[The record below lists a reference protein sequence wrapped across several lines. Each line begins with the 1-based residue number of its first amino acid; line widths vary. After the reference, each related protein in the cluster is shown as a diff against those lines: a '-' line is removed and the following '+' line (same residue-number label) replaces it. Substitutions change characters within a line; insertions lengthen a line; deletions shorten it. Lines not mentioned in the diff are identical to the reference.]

1 MDRKYTKPKFRTGL
15 AVGLEELR
23 EDDSKAR
30 DLMAEL
36 LMEPG
41 YIGFI
46 DTEDPKMRV
55 YVFKDRQSKEKLLRF
70 AKKLELRT
78 AGSVLDT
85 VHVRNEDL
93 QRPHMKYISKDVYY
107 KELYK

>member
-1 MDRKYTKPKFRTGL
+1 MDRKYMKPKFRTGM

-23 EDDSKAR
+23 EDESKAR

-41 YIGFI
+41 YIGYI
-46 DTEDPKMRV
+46 DASDPKMRV
-55 YVFKDRQSKEKLLRF
+55 YVFRDRQSKEKMLQF

-78 AGSVLDT
+78 AGSVLDA

-93 QRPHMKYISKDVYY
+93 QRPHMRYISKDVYY

>member
-1 MDRKYTKPKFRTGL
+1 MDRKYMKPKFRSGMAIGL
-15 AVGLEELR
+15 DELR
-23 EDDSKAR
+23 TNMTEAR

-36 LMEPG
+36 LIEPG

-46 DTEDPKMRV
+46 DAEDPKMRV

-70 AKKLELRT
+70 AKKLKFRT
-78 AGSVLDT
+78 AGSVLDA

-93 QRPHMKYISKDVYY
+93 QRPHMRYISKDVYY